1 MGLPMTMRQAAFRA
15 VAATALVLFAAVW
28 AIWAAPAGRAG
39 APAHIAVIGDS
50 YTTGSTEGGNGPRSW
65 PELAWGLLA
74 QRGLEVDADVAAEGG
89 AGYGQPGNRGS
100 IFEDLTARAVR
111 GNDVLVVFFG
121 SRNDQPVDPAA
132 YPNFAAGT
140 FQLARLMAPSAKF
153 LVIGPPW
160 PTADPPP
167 AVLTIRDSLRR
178 QALAAGAVFIDPI
191 AEGWFVGRPDLIGG
205 DGVHPTDAGHAYMAE
220 RIAPLIYDQL
230 FIQV

>member
-1 MGLPMTMRQAAFRA
+1 MGSPMTMRPRAFRGAAMA
-15 VAATALVLFAAVW
+15 VVVLLAAVW
-28 AIWAAPAGRAG
+28 TMCAAAPGSAAS
-39 APAHIAVIGDS
+39 PTPIAVIGDS
-50 YTTGSTEGGNGPRSW
+50 YTTGSSEGGNGPRSW

-74 QRGLEVDADVAAEGG
+74 QRGVEIRADVAAEGG

-132 YPNFAAGT
+132 YPNLAAGT

-191 AEGWFVGRPDLIGG
+191 AEGWFVGRPNLIGG

-230 FIQV
+230 HIQV

>member
-1 MGLPMTMRQAAFRA
+1 MTMRQKAFRG
-15 VAATALVLFAAVW
+15 AAMTVVVFLAAVW
-28 AIWAAPAGRAG
+28 TIGAAAAGRA
-39 APAHIAVIGDS
+39 ATPTPIAVIGDS
-50 YTTGSTEGGNGPRSW
+50 YTTGSGEGGNGPQSW

-74 QRGLEVDADVAAEGG
+74 QRGVEIRADVAAEGG

-111 GNDVLVVFFG
+111 GDDVLVVFFG
-121 SRNDQPVDPAA
+121 SRNDQPVDPAV
-132 YPNFAAGT
+132 YPNMAAGT
-140 FQLARLMAPSAKF
+140 FQLARLMAPTAKF

-160 PTADPPP
+160 PTADPPSQ
-167 AVLTIRDSLRR
+167 VLTIRDSLRR

-230 FIQV
+230 PIRV

>member
-1 MGLPMTMRQAAFRA
+1 MLKPSVAI
-15 VAATALVLFAAVW
+15 AATRVSAGSTDELDHVVQLVLSRFLAGTRAKNPVATNRLCRGLALAGREAVPGVDAAV
-28 AIWAAPAGRAG
+28 PF
-39 APAHIAVIGDS
+39 
-50 YTTGSTEGGNGPRSW
+50 
-65 PELAWGLLA
+65 PEL
-74 QRGLEVDADVAAEGG
+74 R
-89 AGYGQPGNRGS
+89 PG
-100 IFEDLTARAVR
+100 
-111 GNDVLVVFFG
+111 
-121 SRNDQPVDPAA
+121 
-132 YPNFAAGT
+132 
-140 FQLARLMAPSAKF
+140 
-153 LVIGPPW
+153 PW